1 MAVSIKD
8 VAREAEVSIATVSRV
23 LNDVDVVNEETKKR
37 VLSAI
42 KKLGYRPNIVAR
54 SLKTQKTRTIGII
67 IPDISNQFYPEI
79 VRGAE
84 DVANI
89 YDYNIMLCNTD
100 LNIEKEI
107 EYLKVLK
114 EKMSD
119 GVLYMS
125 NSLEPKILELIKQ
138 LQLPMVLVETTSKE
152 DDIPS
157 VTIDNEKAAYDGT
170 TYLIEKGNRN
180 IAYIGA
186 GEDTV
191 NASAMRYKGYR
202 RALQENN
209 LELNKDKVY
218 FSSSKAKDGYKGINE
233 ILNKTKID
241 SIFCTSDEI
250 AIGAINALRDKGIK
264 VPEDIDVMGFNNI
277 YLSSIF
283 YPKLTTVSQPIYDMG
298 SVGMRM
304 LIKLINKQE
313 LEERNYVLM
322 HELIE
327 RDSCKNS
334 FI

>member
-1 MAVSIKD
+1 MAASIKD
-8 VAREAEVSIATVSRV
+8 VAREAGVSIATVSRV

-37 VLSAI
+37 VLAAI
-42 KKLGYRPNIVAR
+42 KELGYRPNIVAR
-54 SLKTQKTRTIGII
+54 SLKTQKTRTVGII

-100 LNIEKEI
+100 LNMEKEM
-107 EYLKVLK
+107 EYLKVLR
-114 EKMSD
+114 EKMAD

-125 NSLEPKILELIKQ
+125 NSLEPNILELIRQ
-138 LQLPMVLVETTSKE
+138 LQLPMVLVESTSEKE
-152 DDIPS
+152 NIPS
-157 VTIDNEKAAYDGT
+157 VAIDNEKAAYDGVA
-170 TYLIEKGNRN
+170 YLIKKGDKN

-186 GEDTV
+186 GEDTL
-191 NASAMRYKGYR
+191 NASATRYKGYK
-202 RALQENN
+202 RALEENN
-209 LELNKDKVY
+209 LEINKDRIY
-218 FSSSKAKDGYKGINE
+218 FSNSKARDGYEGINE

-241 SIFCTSDEI
+241 SIFCTNDEI
-250 AIGAINALRDKGIK
+250 AIGAINALREKGIK

-313 LEERNYVLM
+313 LKETNYILP

-327 RDSCKNS
+327 RDSCKK
-334 FI
+334 